1 MPYNWNPRLR
11 AEAIQIL
18 VENMGSTWQASQQ
31 TGIPER
37 TLQEWKHHFYST
49 QHIQTILMERET
61 DDSLQAVA
69 HARYL
74 RLRANLLEHVEKLS
88 ERFRSKPEQSVDL
101 AIAMSR
107 LIDRLHKLENII
119 HPHHFSLVLLY
130 EHPDGTIQDKPAD
143 AETSQFKPIPRPKSL
158 SAAIKEVL
166 ADE

>member
-18 VENMGSTWQASQQ
+18 VENMGSTWTTSQQ

-37 TLQEWKHHFYST
+37 TIQEWKHHFYAT
-49 QHIQTILMERET
+49 QNIQTILMERET
-61 DDSLQAVA
+61 TDPLEAA
-69 HARYL
+69 ARERYL
-74 RLRANLLEHVEKLS
+74 RLRANLLEHIEKLS
-88 ERFRSKPEQSVDL
+88 ERFRSKPEQAVDL

-107 LIDRLHKLENII
+107 LIDRLHKLEYII
-119 HPHHFSLVLLY
+119 QPHHFSLVILY

-143 AETSQFKPIPRPKSL
+143 AETSQFKPVPRPKSL
-158 SAAIKEVL
+158 HAAVKEAL